1 MAETTNKKHK
11 GTHKLAFPIGC
22 IIILLAAIGLVTV
35 IISAVNG
42 IDTAIEQ
49 DRSAAVI
56 QNAGL
61 PIFAMNTG
69 DKAFFAV
76 IDSGE
81 AVATVNAEVYGK
93 KFLQSRMFA
102 SFNCKSVDSSNAG
115 ALRSQS
121 SLNLYAKN
129 FVSDNIINGKYLGGS
144 VVVNRMLNEGI
155 EETMEEALGD
165 AVKALALGAEAMG
178 FKVTKDPNAELN
190 FGFSVKDIM
199 SRYSAAF
206 LGGSIGGAIFE
217 GYNN

>member
-1 MAETTNKKHK
+1 LFK
-11 GTHKLAFPIGC
+11 
-22 IIILLAAIGLVTV
+22 
-35 IISAVNG
+35 
-42 IDTAIEQ
+42 DTWLDEEIEFRKSFNSWIKDYAQ
-49 DRSAAVI
+49 
-56 QNAGL
+56 
-61 PIFAMNTG
+61 
-69 DKAFFAV
+69 KAFKETPAKV
-76 IDSGE
+76 
-81 AVATVNAEVYGK
+81 VNPNSLAGK
-93 KFLQSRMFA
+93 LQNTKLYS
-102 SFNCKSVDSSNAG
+102 SF
-115 ALRSQS
+115 
-121 SLNLYAKN
+121 YTPIKN